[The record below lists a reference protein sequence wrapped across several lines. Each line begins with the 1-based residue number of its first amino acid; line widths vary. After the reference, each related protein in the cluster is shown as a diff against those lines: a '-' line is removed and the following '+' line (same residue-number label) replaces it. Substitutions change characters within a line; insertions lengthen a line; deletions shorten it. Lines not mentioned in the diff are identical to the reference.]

1 MGAGQRLT
9 CDRYFHNVHIRLVS
23 PQVLVSLITSNILT
37 ISKKTREREKTTE
50 SLTQVHTHS
59 CLGMLEEKVKQ
70 KAAGAEPTAG
80 WENKSSQILTR
91 GEKIKKKK
99 TSWSLKEKKKAREKK
114 KEARDQVGRQV
125 DSPTLYSQHAC
136 TYIIFYSRERES
148 IRLLVLFFFLYF
160 WVDLRPESKNE
171 KMCGVL
177 STGERNR
184 EIDSRKY
191 IIFHCQK
198 RHSHLLSLAS
208 HQPVEL
214 GPLWV

>member
-99 TSWSLKEKKKAREKK
+99 NQLIIKRKKKAREKK

-148 IRLLVLFFFLYF
+148 IRLLVLFFFFIFLSWF
-160 WVDLRPESKNE
+160 TAGIKKWENVWCSLNRRE
-171 KMCGVL
+171 K
-177 STGERNR
+177 
-184 EIDSRKY
+184 
-191 IIFHCQK
+191 
-198 RHSHLLSLAS
+198 
-208 HQPVEL
+208 
-214 GPLWV
+214 